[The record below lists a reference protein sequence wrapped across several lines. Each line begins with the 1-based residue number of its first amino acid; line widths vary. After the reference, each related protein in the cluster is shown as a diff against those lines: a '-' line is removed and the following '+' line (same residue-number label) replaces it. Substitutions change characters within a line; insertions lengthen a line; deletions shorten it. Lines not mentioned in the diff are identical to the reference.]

1 MFSSV
6 DGADSDTSV
15 SANTTNHTHS
25 AEQHQQQHQHQ
36 QQQQQL
42 ESSTQVPHSHHL
54 VRYSIIFGRYL
65 YKCNYLP
72 QKESLS
78 SNQYAI

>member
-36 QQQQQL
+36 QQQL
-42 ESSTQVPHSHHL
+42 ESSTQVPHSHHP

-72 QKESLS
+72 QKESLT
-78 SNQYAI
+78 SNQHVNLT